1 MAQNEMFYEY
11 GQPHVIAQ
19 RCEQEK
25 RWLM

>member
-19 RCEQEK
+19 RCKQEK